1 MNDRRAFALTVP
13 LRTDPVALHRLVSGR
28 LEVAGGSES
37 ELAVVGT
44 ALFFEIEEGAPLGRV
59 TFEGLDS
66 IRTSQ
71 GEYSPDDF
79 GEDFSSWVYVVEN
92 WQWLVE
98 RHDYG
103 IWLDVPEDD
112 PLQVGGEHPLAGL
125 PASTA
130 PAKGSTA
137 GLSWELVRSQ
147 RTEADLLDD
156 ARLCSQ
162 PLFAFNLI
170 LDGRRSGDAT
180 AWLRVRD
187 GVATSRFARSWVG

>member
-1 MNDRRAFALTVP
+1 M
-13 LRTDPVALHRLVSGR
+13 
-28 LEVAGGSES
+28 
-37 ELAVVGT
+37 
-44 ALFFEIEEGAPLGRV
+44 
-59 TFEGLDS
+59 LDS
-66 IRTSQ
+66 HQ
-71 GEYSPDDF
+71 HFVFVFHDDF
-79 GEDFSSWVYVVEN
+79 VEA
-92 WQWLVE
+92 LAA
-98 RHDYG
+98 G

-112 PLQVGGEHPLAGL
+112 PLQMGGEHPLAGL

-147 RTEADLLDD
+147 RAEADLLND

-170 LDGRRSGDAT
+170 LDGGRSGDAT

-187 GVATSRFARSWVG
+187 GVATSRFARSWVGEVASARGVAKPKDFLADWEFYCDEVADRRRAMGNSRH